1 MRKEK
6 ITYRMRDNFANNAT
20 DKALISKISKCT
32 NGSYNSTTKKQT
44 TQSKNGQKTS
54 IDISQKKMAS
64 RHMRRCSTS
73 LIIREMQ
80 IKTTKRYCL
89 LTPVR
94 MAIIKSLQI
103 TNAGEGV
110 EKREPSYTV
119 GGNVIW
125 CNHTGKVQR
134 FLRKLK
140 IELPYYPAIPLL
152 GTIPGQNYNS
162 NRYMHTYFHSSI
174 IHNS

>member
-1 MRKEK
+1 
-6 ITYRMRDNFANNAT
+6 MRDNFANNAT

-110 EKREPSYTV
+110 EKREPSYC
-119 GGNVIW
+119 W
-125 CNHTGKVQR
+125 WECNLVQPHWKSAEIPQKTKNR
-134 FLRKLK
+134 ITILSSNPTPGHNTWTKL
-140 IELPYYPAIPLL
+140 
-152 GTIPGQNYNS
+152 
-162 NRYMHTYFHSSI
+162 
-174 IHNS
+174 